1 MKRSLILSAVLA
13 VAACACW
20 SLTTAEAAAGRGSI
34 RGFIKDATG
43 KPLVGAAVLV
53 LMGTEESEDAKVI
66 KKASTDGEGKFIALG
81 IAPGKYRVKAE
92 AAGFRTVEL
101 AADVQP
107 NKATVFDSIR
117 LRRVGTLAE
126 ETNLNLDPKY
136 ASRRAKPTVFQHTSG
151 STTNTEDPPVVLAQA
166 GPEIHGA
173 AQLFGQFSP
182 GADVSPL
189 GLANFALTQQIAK
202 GASVAIGGQVGI
214 GQNAPQR
221 LQVLTTAHA
230 GDRHR
235 LQVALG
241 YARFTFAR
249 NTDNKDLG
257 QFSISATDTWQVSGP
272 VLLVYGLEFSRFT
285 KGAVGTSVKPRIGIS
300 VDAHPRTRVFA
311 DLVPGSSED
320 VQSKADTES
329 GDILFTEPRPVA
341 FRGTDPVADRS
352 HRLQFGAEHLLSDG
366 SSVEVMAFFD
376 SAAGHTVGLLAIPLD
391 GVTSETQLA
400 QEFSGNTRGLRV
412 VYHRRLTKCFNGSV
426 GYAFGRGQKL
436 GSADL
441 ESPSGLF
448 RNDNFH
454 VVSARIDANFV
465 GTGTKLSTVIRFA
478 PEQALFAI
486 DPFQG
491 QINTYDPNINVVV
504 TQDLPEI
511 GLVPGHWQAV
521 LDLRN
526 LLDQQIA
533 IADEFQEL
541 SSSRF
546 HRLVRVGLAVRF

>member
-1 MKRSLILSAVLA
+1 MKRSLILSALFA
-13 VAACACW
+13 VAASACW
-20 SLTTAEAAAGRGSI
+20 SITTVEAAAGRGSI
-34 RGFIKDATG
+34 RGFIKDSAG

-53 LMGTEESEDAKVI
+53 LMGSEESEDAKVV
-66 KKASTDGEGKFIALG
+66 KKASTDGEGRFIALG

-101 AADVQP
+101 AADVRP
-107 NKATVFDSIR
+107 NKTTVFDSIL

-151 STTNTEDPPVVLAQA
+151 SIPTNEEPPIVLAEA
-166 GPEIHGA
+166 GPEIHGY
-173 AQLFGQFSP
+173 AQLLSQFSP
-182 GADVSPL
+182 GTDVSPL
-189 GLANFALTQQIAK
+189 GLANFALTQQIAR

-214 GQNAPQR
+214 GSNAPQR

-249 NTDNKDLG
+249 NKDNKDLG
-257 QFSISATDTWQVSGP
+257 QFSISAIDTWQVSGP

-285 KGAVGTSVKPRIGIS
+285 KGAVGTSVKPRFGIS
-300 VDAHPRTRVFA
+300 VDAQPRTRIFA
-311 DLVPGSSED
+311 DFVPGSSD
-320 VQSKADTES
+320 DIQAKANTES
-329 GDILFTEPRPVA
+329 GDLLFTEPRPVA
-341 FRGTDPVADRS
+341 FRGNEPVADRS
-352 HRLQFGAEHLLSDG
+352 HRLQFGAEQLLSDG

-391 GVTSETQLA
+391 GVQTESQVA
-400 QEFSGNTRGLRV
+400 REFSGNSRGVRV
-412 VYHRRLTKCFNGSV
+412 VYHRRLSKCLDSSV
-426 GYAFGRGQKL
+426 GYAFGSGQRL

-441 ESPSGLF
+441 HSPAGLF

-465 GTGTKLSTVIRFA
+465 GTGTKVSTVIRFA
-478 PEQALFAI
+478 PEQAIFAI

-491 QINTYDPNINVVV
+491 QISTYDPNINVAL

-533 IADEFQEL
+533 ISDEHQEL